1 MSNLHFGHFSAIP
14 EYRQV
19 NRALIAQLLDR
30 LPNPFVHLDVATG
43 AGLVPQLIIEE
54 ATARGYR
61 GRVIALDRDENALE
75 IASAAV
81 QGNENVSVT
90 FVHGDARD
98 VRASVAEHLPP
109 EGVDSVSIHDA
120 IHEIEGEDNQRR
132 VFTSLADVA
141 RSGAFLSINSSFTST
156 SMAVGNSLRGH
167 GEWKLHFVRLIGA
180 KRQRGIETL
189 AYRAPEDYK
198 QMIEDA
204 GFRVVHEEDREVFL
218 TRAALK
224 AISRYPEFVRGMA
237 RDLTFTR
244 DVSLAE
250 LSDAMSAAVDKI
262 RFDGVPRLWYGVI
275 AQKAA
280 AAPA

>member
-98 VRASVAEHLPP
+98 VAR
-109 EGVDSVSIHDA
+109 VSGGA
-120 IHEIEGEDNQRR
+120 P
-132 VFTSLADVA
+132 AA
-141 RSGAFLSINSSFTST
+141 RG
-156 SMAVGNSLRGH
+156 R
-167 GEWKLHFVRLIGA
+167 
-180 KRQRGIETL
+180 
-189 AYRAPEDYK
+189 
-198 QMIEDA
+198 
-204 GFRVVHEEDREVFL
+204 GFRQH
-218 TRAALK
+218 
-224 AISRYPEFVRGMA
+224 SRRHP
-237 RDLTFTR
+237 RD
-244 DVSLAE
+244 
-250 LSDAMSAAVDKI
+250 
-262 RFDGVPRLWYGVI
+262 
-275 AQKAA
+275 
-280 AAPA
+280 